1 MPKEIV
7 LHVPPLRPPPHLPP
21 QVRMVK
27 TILHEVCK
35 AKGRD
40 VYRFTSHIPGAD
52 LDPANRPH
60 IFPYIDL
67 NLSTMGVTAGVPPVV
82 PLPSATASAAAV
94 VVISATTGPAVHQ
107 QYKVGGP
114 LAPLSTNA
122 QVASAA
128 GD

>member
-1 MPKEIV
+1 
-7 LHVPPLRPPPHLPP
+7 
-21 QVRMVK
+21 MVK

-40 VYRFTSHIPGAD
+40 VYRFTAHIPGAD

-67 NLSTMGVTAGVPPVV
+67 NLSTMGVAAGVPPV
-82 PLPSATASAAAV
+82 PPSSTTASAAAV
-94 VVISATTGPAVHQ
+94 VVISATAAGPAVHQ
-107 QYKVGGP
+107 QYKVGGGP

-122 QVASAA
+122 QVALAT
-128 GD
+128 GDWGRGRGRGV

>member
-1 MPKEIV
+1 
-7 LHVPPLRPPPHLPP
+7 
-21 QVRMVK
+21 MVK

-40 VYRFTSHIPGAD
+40 VYRFTAHIPGAD

-67 NLSTMGVTAGVPPVV
+67 NLSTMGVAVGVPPVPP
-82 PLPSATASAAAV
+82 PLATASAAAV
-94 VVISATTGPAVHQ
+94 VVISATTGSAVHQ
-107 QYKVGGP
+107 QYKVGGGP

-122 QVASAA
+122 QVASAT
-128 GD
+128 GETWGGEGGGGV